1 MISDP
6 YRHEIPQWVFMWDT
20 IGSQS
25 KTYSTHVFAWAGHNV
40 KYRDVSK
47 LGVQNSMTSFVD
59 FDGPFWAFTQPY
71 QLTNIR
77 QFVAATRKALKR
89 NVKVQTGRYFVNSS
103 KRIKIT
109 LKQSSWAYNQPW
121 IEKCNMWLKNANP
134 TNVDCSR
141 AWNALTIIPTIT
153 IYICNLTSLH
163 LNRLSGYPYPT
174 NIQPMK
180 AWKTRCHHF
189 ARTER

>member
-1 MISDP
+1 
-6 YRHEIPQWVFMWDT
+6 MWDT

-121 IEKCNMWLKNANP
+121 IEKCNMWLKDANP

-141 AWNALTIIPTIT
+141 AWNALTIIPANNHIHMQS
-153 IYICNLTSLH
+153 YKSL
-163 LNRLSGYPYPT
+163 LKQAIRLSLSNQYSADESLKDTLPSLCPNRKVAGD
-174 NIQPMK
+174 MML
-180 AWKTRCHHF
+180 
-189 ARTER
+189 